1 VKNRYK
7 KGVVGVALRSPR
19 LCGEFFVLLVAF
31 VVSFFNSFLNFDLY
45 FSILI
50 FDFYIFLTL
59 FILYNGG

>member
-31 VVSFFNSFLNFDLY
+31 IVSFF
-45 FSILI
+45 
-50 FDFYIFLTL
+50 
-59 FILYNGG
+59 